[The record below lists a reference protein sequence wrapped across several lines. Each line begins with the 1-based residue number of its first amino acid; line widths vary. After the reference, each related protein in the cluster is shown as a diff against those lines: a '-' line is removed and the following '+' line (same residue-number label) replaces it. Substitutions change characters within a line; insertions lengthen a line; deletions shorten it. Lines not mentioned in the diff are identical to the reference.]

1 MNPLT
6 GGGAG
11 PREIIPPSPRAAG
24 APPPPPPPHEPL
36 LSNAQPTSN
45 QPPLNRNGPQ
55 TLTTLLAG
63 QTHGGPAPPGQPNFN
78 LVPVQQSGRPAP
90 AAVPIPAPAATTWL
104 TTAAG
109 AGMNP
114 AAADS
119 SAFPQ
124 LGGGM
129 YNQAAQAAGVAES
142 TTAGPSVKGFIQKL
156 QAGGAGAGAP
166 TLTVAQ
172 QTQLQAQ
179 QRDAAT
185 LRQRHEAEEEALRQ
199 RAAAQQPPVLQQLP
213 AQTQLLHAQSGLMK
227 PGGPQPA
234 AAGGALLGQRLASGP
249 LYALAATGRESF
261 DSVSSA
267 SQLPASAAAAQGTA
281 QDKKQQAD
289 QQQQGQAPTQQ
300 QQAPNMAAD
309 AQKKGSQSEVDRELV
324 MRAAALVGSPELVLP
339 TMTAVYPHHTAQQV
353 LDSCYA

>member
-1 MNPLT
+1 
-6 GGGAG
+6 
-11 PREIIPPSPRAAG
+11 
-24 APPPPPPPHEPL
+24 
-36 LSNAQPTSN
+36 
-45 QPPLNRNGPQ
+45 
-55 TLTTLLAG
+55 
-63 QTHGGPAPPGQPNFN
+63 
-78 LVPVQQSGRPAP
+78 
-90 AAVPIPAPAATTWL
+90 
-104 TTAAG
+104 
-109 AGMNP
+109 MNP

-129 YNQAAQAAGVAES
+129 YNQAAQAAGMAES
-142 TTAGPSVKGFIQKL
+142 ATAGPSVKGFIQKL

-179 QRDAAT
+179 QRDAAM

-213 AQTQLLHAQSGLMK
+213 AQSQLLHAQSGLMK

-267 SQLPASAAAAQGTA
+267 SQVPASAAGAQGTA

-289 QQQQGQAPTQQ
+289 QQQQQQGQAPTQQ
-300 QQAPNMAAD
+300 QQAPSTAAD
-309 AQKKGSQSEVDRELV
+309 AQKKGSQTEVDRELV